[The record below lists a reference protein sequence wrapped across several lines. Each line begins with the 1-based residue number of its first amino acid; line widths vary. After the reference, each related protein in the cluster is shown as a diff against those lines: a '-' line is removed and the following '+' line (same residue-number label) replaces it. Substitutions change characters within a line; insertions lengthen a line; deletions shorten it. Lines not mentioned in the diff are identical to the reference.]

1 VTAKEKVRQAKR
13 NANEYVNKCEKC
25 GESNVNIEAG

>member
-1 VTAKEKVRQAKR
+1 MEKVRLAKK

-25 GESNVNIEAG
+25 GESNVEFEAG